1 MTGKNKCKILKDIR
15 KAIAEANEIE
25 YVTTECK
32 FKGECKGTCPKCES
46 EVRYLESELEK
57 RRMCGKTIAVS
68 GVAAAMIFSS
78 GCVLSENHQSEEAL
92 MGDIAFSASS
102 ENTESSNEVNNIPN
116 GQSQFVEVTE
126 GLLEISYEP
135 EISDEPSSGDNTSDE
150 TVEIDGDLEY
160 FPSDEIVETDGDLEY
175 FPSDEIYE
183 VVGELDINPNDYSIE
198 DSSID
203 DK

>member
-32 FKGECKGTCPKCES
+32 FKGECRGTCPKCES

-57 RRMCGKTIAVS
+57 RRLSGKTIAVS

-78 GCVLSENHQSEEAL
+78 GCVLSDNHQSEEAL
-92 MGDIAFSASS
+92 MGDIAFSMAS
-102 ENTESSNEVNNIPN
+102 ENTESSNEVNNISN
-116 GQSQFVEVTE
+116 GQLQFVEVTE
-126 GLLEISYEP
+126 GLLEISYES
-135 EISDEPSSGDNTSDE
+135 EINVEPSSSDNT
-150 TVEIDGDLEY
+150 
-160 FPSDEIVETDGDLEY
+160 SDEIVETDGDLEY
-175 FPSDEIYE
+175 LSSDEIYE